1 MDVSNTETE
10 APMREI
16 LINEIAELSR
26 ANGLN
31 DNEDPT
37 VAKSSRDNEAPRRMK
52 DLKEIALP

>member
-1 MDVSNTETE
+1 
-10 APMREI
+10 MREI

-37 VAKSSRDNEAPRRMK
+37 VAESSRDNEAPRRMK

>member
-1 MDVSNTETE
+1 
-10 APMREI
+10 MREI
-16 LINEIAELSR
+16 LINEITELSR